1 MKRWN
6 VFFAPDDGITGAVPA
21 APATEPTTTPAA
33 TQEAPEAPLYT
44 NKQLNDLVAKNS
56 AKEAAKI
63 LKDAGLESTGD
74 LKKDVEAFK
83 AWKQS
88 TMTETD
94 RLKAQLAEREGA
106 DTEAKKA
113 ADAIRAENIALKK
126 GVPGDKVDRVVK
138 LSAGYEGDTVE
149 ERVAAALAEFPE
161 FTRGPVKDIGA
172 PAHGQ
177 GVDDD
182 TAMLAKLKEMHKRK

>member
-6 VFFAPDDGITGAVPA
+6 VFFAPDDGITGVAPA
-21 APATEPTTTPAA
+21 APATEPAPAQSSA
-33 TQEAPEAPLYT
+33 PEAPEAPLYT

-138 LSAGYEGDTVE
+138 LSVGYEGDTVE
-149 ERVAAALAEFPE
+149 ERVAAVLAEFPE
-161 FTRGPVKDIGA
+161 FARGPVKDIGA